1 MKQYL
6 QLLQDILDN
15 GEWSDNRTGIRT
27 KSIFGYQM
35 RFNLQEGFPAVT
47 TKKLAWKAVV
57 GELLWFLEGSSDERR
72 LAELTYG
79 KTRSELKD
87 KTTIWTANA
96 DNQAK
101 NLGYQNDEFIKELGP
116 IYGVQWR
123 NFGDNSNL
131 LNSEKFGF
139 DQIKWL
145 IKEIKTNPNS
155 RRLILSAW
163 NPTKISQM
171 ALPPCHVMS
180 IFRVYNGK
188 LNCMLTQ
195 RSADTFLG
203 IPFNITSYSLL
214 THIIARECKLEVGEF
229 VHSIADAHIYEN
241 HIGQV
246 KDQLNRKPLEL
257 PKLVINENFKLDDR
271 LMSGKF
277 MLNDVDNFKLENYNH
292 LGTIKADMAV

>member
-79 KTRSELKD
+79 KARSELKD

-101 NLGYQNDEFIKELGP
+101 NLGYRNDEFAKELGP

-139 DQIKWL
+139 DQITWL

-163 NPTKISQM
+163 NPVKILSGSWTDSDVKQKR
-171 ALPPCHVMS
+171 LEPLSNV
-180 IFRVYNGK
+180 
-188 LNCMLTQ
+188 
-195 RSADTFLG
+195 
-203 IPFNITSYSLL
+203 SLCNNNE
-214 THIIARECKLEVGEF
+214 IDKA
-229 VHSIADAHIYEN
+229 
-241 HIGQV
+241 V
-246 KDQLNRKPLEL
+246 KVEAPIL
-257 PKLVINENFKLDDR
+257 
-271 LMSGKF
+271 
-277 MLNDVDNFKLENYNH
+277 
-292 LGTIKADMAV
+292 